1 MIFTIEIA
9 PIRTNSED
17 ELLAYG
23 IKVNGRKNATVRT
36 FSDGRCYCESVEG
49 ATLTRD
55 EISFICIAAMWA
67 EMQEGW
73 LEKTVMEHP
82 GFEDERRAIQ
92 KIRAKR
98 IEETTTA
105 AKSEAFQ
112 RAMRD
117 SGHAN

>member
-9 PIRTNSED
+9 PIKTKSED
-17 ELLAYG
+17 ELSAYG
-23 IKVNGRKNATVRT
+23 IKVNGRRNATVRT
-36 FSDGRCYCESVEG
+36 FTDGRCCCESVEG

-55 EISFICIAAMWA
+55 EISFICVATMWA
-67 EMQEGW
+67 ETQQGW

-98 IEETTTA
+98 IGEMNTA